1 VTAGA
6 GVHARACAAPLARRA
21 QFGPFDVLAD
31 RAHGAY
37 LAGRLE
43 DARRICD
50 AALAVAE
57 PAGDAVTVRYLR
69 HIACLTIEDE
79 ARWPVLHA
87 EAERFLAALEPEAGS
102 DWRAKGLGLL
112 SHSLLQLGRTTEAL
126 EPLAEGY
133 DLVVDRPAPSP
144 EETYN
149 RGAACQAI
157 AFPLFRALLFEPAVR
172 LIEMSVPTSGGRP
185 DWEALDGLLLCNVH
199 ALWGLF
205 LGLIGNEAEADRH
218 FLVVASR
225 GVWSQERARV
235 AGDAHG
241 VTAAE
246 AYVQFGLQRLGGGR
260 IDDRA
265 LRDWALDPYG
275 LRERLPA
282 RLALASDARRRGDLA
297 ASRELLRGVAVDSAM
312 WGEPVCAWVSQAWLA
327 QLDEQRDG
335 VTEAGRAWKA
345 VAVSRLER
353 LWQERSTWFEALV
366 TRQRVTELS
375 ARVELDDRRLW
386 EDALTGVAN
395 RRLLDAT
402 LAEPA
407 WTSRPCVFVDV
418 DRFKR
423 VNDDHGHEVGDA
435 VLVAVADVLRGLC
448 RAGDVVARYGGDEFA
463 VVLAEGADP
472 AAFTSRLRAEVAA
485 WPWDVVS
492 PGLSVTVSAGYA
504 SGPDAFARADLALR
518 DVKARRPAY
527 VVVPPGS
534 ACVPSGPPLGPAP
547 VPPVSSRPP
556 SGARPTPV
564 GGVMVVGG

>member
-1 VTAGA
+1 VTEGA
-6 GVHARACAAPLARRA
+6 GHIRSRTGLPACRA
-21 QFGPFDVLAD
+21 QFGPFDILAD

-37 LAGRLE
+37 LAGRQD
-43 DARRICD
+43 DARRICE
-50 AALAVAE
+50 AALAVAG
-57 PAGDAVTVRYLR
+57 PAGDLVTERYLR
-69 HIACLTIEDE
+69 HIVCLSIED
-79 ARWPVLHA
+79 RSDWPLLHV
-87 EAERFLAALEPEAGS
+87 EAERFLTTLDPEAGT

-112 SHSLLQLGRTTEAL
+112 SHALLQLGRTTEAL

-133 DLVVDRPAPSP
+133 DLVVDRPPPAPH
-144 EETYN
+144 ETYN

-172 LIEMSVPTSGGRP
+172 LIEMSVPMSAGRP

-205 LGLIGNEAEADRH
+205 LGLIGREAEADRH
-218 FLVVASR
+218 YLVCASR
-225 GVWSQERARV
+225 AVWSAERARL
-235 AGDAHG
+235 AGDEIG
-241 VTAAE
+241 VAAGE
-246 AYVQFGLQRLGGGR
+246 AYLQLALQRLGDGPVDEAVLG
-260 IDDRA
+260 A
-265 LRDWALDPYG
+265 WALDPYG
-275 LRERLPA
+275 GRERLPA
-282 RLALASDARRRGDLA
+282 RLGLASAAHHRDDVEAARKLI
-297 ASRELLRGVAVDSAM
+297 EGVAADAEE
-312 WGEPVCAWVSQAWLA
+312 WGEPVCAWVARAWLA
-327 QLDEQRDG
+327 QLDEARDG
-335 VTEAGRAWKA
+335 VTAAGHAWRA

-366 TRQRVTELS
+366 TRQRVAELS
-375 ARVELDDRRLW
+375 ARVEIDDRRLW

-402 LAEPA
+402 LSTPA

-463 VVLAEGADP
+463 VVLAESADP
-472 AAFTSRLRAEVAA
+472 AAFAARLRAAVAA

-492 PGLSVTVSAGYA
+492 PGLAVTVSAGYA

-518 DVKARRPAY
+518 DVKARRPA
-527 VVVPPGS
+527 VVLVPPLVPPGS
-534 ACVPSGPPLGPAP
+534 ACVPSGPPAVPARAAA
-547 VPPVSSRPP
+547 VS
-556 SGARPTPV
+556 RPTPV
-564 GGVMVVGG
+564 GGVVVLGT